1 MPDPL
6 TCNQSPSFS
15 PMLLSPQS
23 PHLGLQT
30 PSSCP
35 PCCHLSLSWANT
47 PHHVSHSLS
56 HYQLTRDGPGFC
68 SHYQAGAALW
78 SGQYQCIAD
87 TKCRWSQRTG
97 AGGLTSGGTPGHSG
111 YTGITGGRRGG
122 EKWRHTNTYRS
133 RSLLETRYQNLS
145 F

>member
-1 MPDPL
+1 MPEPL

-15 PMLLSPQS
+15 PLLLSPQS
-23 PHLGLQT
+23 PHPGLQT

-47 PHHVSHSLS
+47 PHVSHSLS

-68 SHYQAGAALW
+68 VHNRAGAAPW
-78 SGQYQCIAD
+78 SGQYQCIAGI
-87 TKCRWSQRTG
+87 KIKGGPS
-97 AGGLTSGGTPGHSG
+97 AGSLSVQGRQGLTSGGKPGHSG
-111 YTGITGGRRGG
+111 YTGITRGRRGG

-133 RSLLETRYQNLS
+133 RSSLKIKI
-145 F
+145 